1 MLYQNLSGKGE
12 AKAGVLLLLV
22 SALQTYTEA
31 FLHSLLSVQ
40 FPVSV
45 VLSTHWLF
53 VVVCLFVSSG
63 VCEYS
68 L

>member
-12 AKAGVLLLLV
+12 VKAGVLLLLV

-31 FLHSLLSVQ
+31 VLHSLLIVQ

-53 VVVCLFVSSG
+53 VVVCLLVCFVWG
-63 VCEYS
+63 